1 MNGDR
6 GDRARLQI
14 ERVKPSYVQVAEQLR
29 SLILGR
35 QLALG
40 ERLPPEGE
48 LSAMFGVS
56 RSTTREALRLLAA
69 ENLVQTRRG
78 VTGGTFVVHPDTRDI
93 ELALGTAINL
103 TAGTDALSVEEVFEV
118 WHLTQIPAARLAA
131 QRRTDGHVAAL
142 RDLSRLDR
150 EFSDADLALRA
161 MEFHRVVV
169 AATENRLLL
178 LMTRPLST
186 VGASILERAGGVRSF
201 LEHVIARHAQLAEA
215 IAAADADRAE
225 ELMVDDLRHAVDRV
239 SGTRAARGART
250 S

>member
-1 MNGDR
+1 MNGHR
-6 GDRARLQI
+6 GDRARLNI

-69 ENLVQTRRG
+69 ENLVETRRG
-78 VTGGTFVVHPDTRDI
+78 VTGGTFVVHPDARDI

-131 QRRTDGHVAAL
+131 QRRTDAHVAAL
-142 RDLSRLDR
+142 RELSSLD
-150 EFSDADLALRA
+150 
-161 MEFHRVVV
+161 
-169 AATENRLLL
+169 
-178 LMTRPLST
+178 
-186 VGASILERAGGVRSF
+186 
-201 LEHVIARHAQLAEA
+201 
-215 IAAADADRAE
+215 
-225 ELMVDDLRHAVDRV
+225 
-239 SGTRAARGART
+239 GARF
-250 S
+250 SSASH